1 MRHVLYDRLA
11 PSRRARVHR
20 RLAELLEPS
29 GDAAEIA
36 RQYHASAAL
45 PGADKGVPFA
55 LAAARRADPAGAVQL
70 LTLALDLGIEDRLR
84 AQVVSELALA
94 YAASGRPTDAVLTLT
109 GAVEEME
116 RLGAPGGEIAT
127 VVYRVL
133 SLVLDGLG
141 SPVSLEPLLARALAA
156 LGRERGLGWARLKLL
171 ERPVETVPAGPI
183 RITRFGGLDPD
194 AVRMACGEGGEAD
207 EAMAVD
213 EWVQWPLE
221 RLQGY
226 GRRVRAWSDPD
237 ARVRALITIAM
248 ALAVGRWAGASAQ
261 AEPLCDEIEGLAE
274 PSGPARAI
282 ATVLR
287 GAVHGSRGELGA
299 ATEALTAAEAR
310 AAQLGRDHRAHVLLA
325 LVRGLTLQHVDGAW
339 ADLGELA
346 VGLACRREPG
356 PWPGHLWGAIAAQA
370 FARAGLEG
378 RARTLLADVAPVLAA
393 ADAWEVAQ
401 GGAVSFAAEAAWILD
416 ARAPAEPL
424 LAPALALVEAD
435 AGDFY
440 MASSQ
445 LTLAR
450 LYAVLG
456 HWDDA
461 ESAFARAREDAQLR
475 ELWPLRA
482 ITDHDR
488 GPRAPAGG
496 RGRRGRVA
504 RARGRA
510 LRGARD
516 GGVAAAAGPR
526 HAAGRADRARGR
538 GAAARRRRADE
549 QGDRFRARAQR
560 PHGRAPPRQRVPQD
574 VRPQP
579 GRRDGLRAQ
588 GRALALGAQQQRELD
603 EPALGPDT
611 ARGRQGRPLTRR
623 RRPRAGS

>member
-1 MRHVLYDRLA
+1 MPY
-11 PSRRARVHR
+11 
-20 RLAELLEPS
+20 
-29 GDAAEIA
+29 
-36 RQYHASAAL
+36 
-45 PGADKGVPFA
+45 A
-55 LAAARRADPAGAVQL
+55 LAAAQRADPAGAVQL
-70 LTLALDLGIEDRLR
+70 LTLALDIGVEDRLR
-84 AQVVSELALA
+84 TQVVSELALA

-183 RITRFGGLDPD
+183 RVTRFGGLDPD

-237 ARVRALITIAM
+237 ARLRALITIAM
-248 ALAVGRWAGASAQ
+248 ALVVGRWAGASAQ

-282 ATVLR
+282 VTVLR

-299 ATEALTAAEAR
+299 AAEALAAAEAR
-310 AAQLGRDHRAHVLLA
+310 AALLGRDHRAHVLLA

-378 RARTLLADVAPVLAA
+378 RARTLLADVAPVLTA

-445 LTLAR
+445 LTVAR

-456 HWDDA
+456 HWADA

-475 ELWPLRA
+475 ELWLLRA
-482 ITDHDR
+482 ITDHDEGLAR
-488 GPRAPAGG
+488 RRAGEDGADELLE
-496 RGRRGRVA
+496 
-504 RARGRA
+504 RADERFAA
-510 LRGARD
+510 LGM
-516 GGVAAAAGPR
+516 AAWRQRAGPR
-526 HAAGRADRARGR
+526 RAA
-538 GAAARRRRADE
+538 
-549 QGDRFRARAQR
+549 
-560 PHGRAPPRQRVPQD
+560 
-574 VRPQP
+574 
-579 GRRDGLRAQ
+579 
-588 GRALALGAQQQRELD
+588 
-603 EPALGPDT
+603 
-611 ARGRQGRPLTRR
+611 
-623 RRPRAGS
+623 